1 MTGINLIA
9 AAIAAAFAAI
19 AGGFDD
25 AIVVSKALESMA
37 RQPEQSDTI
46 RGTMILGVGL
56 TESTP
61 ILAIVIALIL
71 VFK

>member
-9 AAIAAAFAAI
+9 AAIVAAFAAI
-19 AGGFDD
+19 AGGFGD

-37 RQPEQSDTI
+37 RQPEQSGTI

>member
-1 MTGINLIA
+1 MNL
-9 AAIAAAFAAI
+9 IAAAFAAAFAAI
-19 AGGFDD
+19 GGAFGD

-37 RQPEQSDTI
+37 RQPEQSGTI

>member
-9 AAIAAAFAAI
+9 AAITAAFAAI
-19 AGGFDD
+19 AGGFGD

-37 RQPEQSDTI
+37 RQPEQSGTI

-61 ILAIVIALIL
+61 ILAIVIAFIL
-71 VFK
+71 LLK

>member
-1 MTGINLIA
+1 MSGINLIA

-19 AGGFDD
+19 GGAFGD

-37 RQPEQSDTI
+37 RQPEQSGTI

>member
-1 MTGINLIA
+1 MTGMNLIA

-19 AGGFDD
+19 AGGFGD

-37 RQPEQSDTI
+37 RQPEQSGTI

>member
-1 MTGINLIA
+1 MNLIA
-9 AAIAAAFAAI
+9 AAFAAAFAAI
-19 AGGFDD
+19 AGGFGD

-37 RQPEQSDTI
+37 RQPEQSGTI